1 MPKSCIKLNSW
12 IKQAKK
18 AQKQLDKLTNNV
30 ADPIIN
36 AIANLENEPRP
47 NGSIK
52 LKGREGY
59 RIRIGNYRVI
69 YEIQDKELIIDIIAL
84 GHRKDIYKWK
94 WNSVTVTQ
102 VDYDKLRDELQLKF
116 EQGIT
121 LTFRS
126 VLFLLVGDYQFAI
139 KHVDEFSMKNKQG
152 TYRNEITVLTS
163 SEKEAVKISKQEAVC
178 VFEWV

>member
-1 MPKSCIKLNSW
+1 
-12 IKQAKK
+12 
-18 AQKQLDKLTNNV
+18 
-30 ADPIIN
+30 
-36 AIANLENEPRP
+36 
-47 NGSIK
+47 
-52 LKGREGY
+52 
-59 RIRIGNYRVI
+59 
-69 YEIQDKELIIDIIAL
+69 
-84 GHRKDIYKWK
+84 
-94 WNSVTVTQ
+94 